1 MLSFEWSNIKVSSSH
16 KFEVRGVFFTNGN
29 TAYLNGQVQR
39 SYSYLNVGA
48 L

>member
-1 MLSFEWSNIKVSSSH
+1 MLSFEWSNIKVSSSL
-16 KFEVRGVFFTNGN
+16 KFEVRGIFFTNGN